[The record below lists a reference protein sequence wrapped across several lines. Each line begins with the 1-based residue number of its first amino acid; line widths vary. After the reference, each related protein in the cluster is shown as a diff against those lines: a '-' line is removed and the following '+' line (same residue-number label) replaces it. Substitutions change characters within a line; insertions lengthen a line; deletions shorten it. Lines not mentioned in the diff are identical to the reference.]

1 MDPISITCIVVAGG
15 IVITS
20 MGRFISKK
28 YHSYKSHSNE
38 HGLEMISEE
47 TSVDGAH
54 KKTTLKIHGNSHD
67 LNVIGALHKEHGDP
81 EAVKALSSLS
91 MILSGALGSNHTT
104 TSIDSMA
111 STATDASKSK
121 DAIALDV
128 KTRLSSAVHALKSQF
143 SNQKG
148 NSFDKKADIKI
159 SPDSVADRDIELPVN
174 LVNNFSCDNI
184 KSVSSPSG
192 VYNHQATSSSF
203 LSSMSKNDIKIC
215 TTCDNEAKEGDE
227 DGAIVVVMHRKNVAE
242 SKLCHTRSYNSDSAE
257 YFDARERDDDDFSL
271 ASTQC
276 TGGSEGYFSNEF

>member
-1 MDPISITCIVVAGG
+1 
-15 IVITS
+15 
-20 MGRFISKK
+20 
-28 YHSYKSHSNE
+28 
-38 HGLEMISEE
+38 
-47 TSVDGAH
+47 
-54 KKTTLKIHGNSHD
+54 
-67 LNVIGALHKEHGDP
+67 LN
-81 EAVKALSSLS
+81 
-91 MILSGALGSNHTT
+91 
-104 TSIDSMA
+104 
-111 STATDASKSK
+111 TA
-121 DAIALDV
+121 
-128 KTRLSSAVHALKSQF
+128 
-143 SNQKG
+143 
-148 NSFDKKADIKI
+148 
-159 SPDSVADRDIELPVN
+159 VN